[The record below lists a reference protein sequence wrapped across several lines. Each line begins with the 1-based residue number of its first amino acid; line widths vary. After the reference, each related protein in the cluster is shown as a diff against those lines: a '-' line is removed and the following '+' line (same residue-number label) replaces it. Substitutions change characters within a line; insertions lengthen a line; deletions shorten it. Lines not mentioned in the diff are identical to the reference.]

1 MTRRRWLLAALA
13 LAALVWILGA
23 EWVSITHGIR
33 ENHFLDAM
41 SGLAFVGAG
50 IVALDRRPGNLI
62 GPLMIVFGTITYIP
76 NWSNLGIPVFPT
88 LALIANSISAAF
100 LVTIML
106 AYPSGR
112 VERRFDRVVLG
123 IVYGTIGGVLAV
135 AVVTFPR
142 RGPGCGGCPWTP
154 LLLPNARIFDAAGWF
169 GDHLPFVLV
178 PLVFTA
184 VLVRWRNA
192 SPAERKALVPLWVAG
207 TLVGIGYLLSALG
220 SSDPQDQFAYL
231 MWEFRGLVQL
241 GLPIIFLWGLLSTR
255 LARSAVGDLVVQL
268 EGPLE
273 PGGLRSAMAKALGDP
288 TLDIAYAI
296 EGDDRW
302 VDADGHPVPQPEPA
316 VGRVVTLISREDVC
330 MAALLHD
337 PALDEALVRASA
349 AADGMAI
356 ANERLRAEVRAQLE
370 EVRASRQRIVEAGDR
385 ERRRVE
391 RNLHDGAQQRL
402 VTISLALAMMRDRPS
417 LDPSVAA
424 ALEQTAAELKRAI
437 DELRELARGIHP
449 ALLTEEGLGAAV
461 ESLAD
466 RSPIPVRLTSGLHGR
481 LAEPVEATAY
491 YVVSE
496 ALANV
501 AKYANAT
508 SALIELTR
516 RNGLVR
522 VEVSDDGIGGA
533 SVEGGSGLRGLQD
546 RVAAVGGRLEVQ
558 SPPGG
563 GTRVVAEMPADG

>member
-1 MTRRRWLLAALA
+1 
-13 LAALVWILGA
+13 
-23 EWVSITHGIR
+23 
-33 ENHFLDAM
+33 
-41 SGLAFVGAG
+41 
-50 IVALDRRPGNLI
+50 
-62 GPLMIVFGTITYIP
+62 
-76 NWSNLGIPVFPT
+76 
-88 LALIANSISAAF
+88 
-100 LVTIML
+100 
-106 AYPSGR
+106 
-112 VERRFDRVVLG
+112 
-123 IVYGTIGGVLAV
+123 
-135 AVVTFPR
+135 
-142 RGPGCGGCPWTP
+142 
-154 LLLPNARIFDAAGWF
+154 
-169 GDHLPFVLV
+169 
-178 PLVFTA
+178 
-184 VLVRWRNA
+184 VRWRNA

-220 SSDPQDQFAYL
+220 SSDPEDQFSYL

-302 VDADGHPVPQPEPA
+302 VDADGRPVPQPEPA

-349 AADGMAI
+349 AAAGMAI

-417 LDPSVAA
+417 LDPSVAG

-466 RSPIPVRLTSGLHGR
+466 RSPVPVRLTSGLGGR
-481 LAEPVEATAY
+481 LSEPVEATAY

-522 VEVSDDGIGGA
+522 VEVADDGVGGA
-533 SVEGGSGLRGLQD
+533 SIEGGSGLRGLQD

>member
-1 MTRRRWLLAALA
+1 MTRRRWFLAALA
-13 LAALVWILGA
+13 LAALVWIIGA
-23 EWVSITHGIR
+23 EWASITRGIR

-123 IVYGTIGGVLAV
+123 IVYGTMGGVLAI
-135 AVVTFPR
+135 AVLTFPR
-142 RGPGCGGCPWTP
+142 RQPRCGCPWTP
-154 LLLPNARIFDAAGWF
+154 LFLPNARIFDAAGWF
-169 GDHLPFVLV
+169 GDHLSFVLV
-178 PLVFTA
+178 PLVFAA
-184 VLVRWRNA
+184 VLVRWGNA
-192 SPAERKALVPLWVAG
+192 SQAERKALVPLWVAG

-220 SSDPQDQFAYL
+220 SSDPVDQFSYL
-231 MWEFRGLVQL
+231 MWEFRGVVQL

-255 LARSAVGDLVVQL
+255 LARSAVGDLVVEL
-268 EGPLE
+268 ERPL
-273 PGGLRSAMAKALGDP
+273 PSDGLRSAMAKALGDP

-302 VDADGHPVPQPEPA
+302 VDADGRPAPNPEPA
-316 VGRVVTLISREDVC
+316 DGRAVTLISREDRC
-330 MAALLHD
+330 LAALLHD

-349 AADGMAI
+349 AAAGMAI

-402 VTISLALAMMRDRPS
+402 VTISLALAMLRDRPD
-417 LDPSVAA
+417 LDASVSAG
-424 ALEQTAAELKRAI
+424 LEQTSAELKRAI
-437 DELRELARGIHP
+437 GELRELARGIHP
-449 ALLTEEGLGAAV
+449 AILTEEGLDAAV

-466 RSPIPVRLTSGLHGR
+466 RTSLRVKVTSGLDGR
-481 LAEPVEATAY
+481 LPEPVEATAY

-508 SALIELTR
+508 SASIELAR

-522 VEVSDDGIGGA
+522 IEVADDGIGGA
-533 SVEGGSGLRGLQD
+533 SVDGGSGLRGLQD
-546 RVAAVGGRLEVQ
+546 RVAAVGGRLDVH

-563 GTRVVAEMPADG
+563 GTRVVAEMPADA